1 MEQTSKEQNLP
12 RLLDDGLFDLIG
24 YLLTSARGLLDEP
37 VEYGPFRLVEGVS
50 RLCGLMRGSSSR
62 HWEFLGRLKLAI
74 DTNKLTMMTDAE
86 VFKGMLDDAVLE
98 FTRSMKRGGDSD
110 PSLK

>member
-1 MEQTSKEQNLP
+1 MDQVAKDQNLP

-50 RLCGLMRGSSSR
+50 RLCGLMSDSSSR
-62 HWEFLGRLKLAI
+62 HRELLGRLKLAI
-74 DTNKLTMMTDAE
+74 DTDKFAMMTDAE
-86 VFKGMLDDAVLE
+86 VFKRLLDNAVLE
-98 FTRSMKRGGDSD
+98 FTRSMKG
-110 PSLK
+110 